1 MRMSFFADRTFHVRW
16 RCPIGAPDLPVPRHD
31 RLVCVGI
38 GGASVEE
45 GFERAERNNPHT
57 RNVA

>member
-1 MRMSFFADRTFHVRW
+1 
-16 RCPIGAPDLPVPRHD
+16 VPRHD

-57 RNVA
+57 LNVA